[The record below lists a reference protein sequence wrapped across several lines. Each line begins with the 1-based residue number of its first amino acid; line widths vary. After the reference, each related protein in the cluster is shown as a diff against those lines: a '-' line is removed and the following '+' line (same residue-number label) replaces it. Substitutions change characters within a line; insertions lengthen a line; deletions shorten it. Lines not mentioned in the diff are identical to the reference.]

1 MEWHDI
7 AKRIKAGEGRRTE
20 FKRDLGDFAG
30 IGRAICAFANA
41 EGGLIVLGVDDE
53 GTIVGVREDP
63 DTAQERL
70 TSFLHSGCSTPI
82 PAHCGRYSAPNGW
95 VHWIEVPRQRG
106 FEPIHYRGRVWIR
119 RERSSVEPSPTELQE
134 LYNTFGFVLTEEQII
149 PAARIEDID
158 LGEFRSFLRT
168 QGLDV
173 EAEPQPAT
181 ADDLRNRRILA
192 EFDGVLHPTL
202 YGLMAFGKEP
212 QAHPQTTS
220 FFVQCAAYSGAD
232 RASDV
237 ILVGEGKG
245 RLDEQI
251 RRSVGWVRSLGWTE
265 RYHELAREDAP
276 LVPEKALRE
285 AIVNAVVHR
294 DYAITGSRVLLE
306 VFSDRI
312 DVTSPGTLPNHMKV
326 ENVRSGGNPRSRNEL
341 MANAILV
348 ARLME
353 QRGRGW
359 PVMRRAMRE
368 FNGTEPEI
376 VQDEGGKFVRV
387 TFQIRMPHSHSTVPG
402 GLWVMS

>member
-7 AKRIKAGEGRRTE
+7 AKRIKAGEDQQTE
-20 FKRDLGDFAG
+20 FKRDLGDLSG

-41 EGGLIVLGVDDE
+41 EGGLIVLGINDL

-63 DTAQERL
+63 NTVQERL
-70 TSFLHSGCSTPI
+70 TNFLHSGCSAPI
-82 PAHCGRYSAPNGW
+82 PARCGHYRDPNGW

-106 FEPIHYRGRVWIR
+106 FEPLHYRGRVWIR

-134 LYNTFGFVLTEEQII
+134 LYNTFGFVLTEEQVI
-149 PAARIEDID
+149 PAAKIEDID
-158 LGEFRSFLRT
+158 LDQFRSFLRI

-173 EAEPQPAT
+173 EEEPQPSL
-181 ADDLRNRRILA
+181 ADDLRNRRILS
-192 EFDGVLHPTL
+192 EFDGVLRPTL

-220 FFVQCAAYSGAD
+220 FFVQCAAYAGED

-251 RRSVGWVRSLGWTE
+251 RRAVGWVRSLGWTE
-265 RYHELAREDAP
+265 RYHSLAREDAP

-312 DVTSPGTLPNHMKV
+312 DVTSPGTLPNHMKI
-326 ENVRSGGNPRSRNEL
+326 ENVRYGGNPRSRNEL

-348 ARLME
+348 VRLME

-376 VQDEGGKFVRV
+376 EQDEGGKFVRV
-387 TFQIRMPHSHSTVPG
+387 TFLLKNPFR
-402 GLWVMS
+402 